1 MTTVTAAALAQSY
14 KALYPS
20 EVSDDQIHEHERIL
34 GNWLERCLADPSKAV
49 ATANWAGK
57 VTSALFHA
65 LGEKQPRTKAAMLEV
80 LSERLSP
87 AEEPAAPSFR

>member
-1 MTTVTAAALAQSY
+1 MTTVTPGALAQSY
-14 KALYPS
+14 KALFPS
-20 EVSDDQIHEHERIL
+20 EVRDDQIDEHERVL

-49 ATANWAGK
+49 ATTNWAGK

-80 LSERLSP
+80 LAERLSP
-87 AEEPAAPSFR
+87 EEPAAPSFR